1 MFQQDVAKGVQTFSK
16 AGLTPSTA
24 YTLSISTEGPV
35 GVINTTWVT
44 NTATTAPA
52 SPVPVPPASVTNLHN
67 TTYLNNSIT
76 WNWTDPS
83 SADFGKVMVYLNGV
97 FKGNVTK
104 GTQAYTATGL
114 NSSTAYTIGTRTVGT
129 SGLINATWVNSTATT
144 ASGPVPPAIP
154 PVARFTANPW
164 SGPVPVTVNF
174 AVLTPGA
181 SETYLWDF
189 GDGTTST
196 QMYPVHTYSFPAYYR
211 VTLTVSN
218 AAGSSIARGYVF
230 AGRSS
235 R

>member
-1 MFQQDVAKGVQTFSK
+1 
-16 AGLTPSTA
+16 
-24 YTLSISTEGPV
+24 
-35 GVINTTWVT
+35 
-44 NTATTAPA
+44 
-52 SPVPVPPASVTNLHN
+52 
-67 TTYLNNSIT
+67 
-76 WNWTDPS
+76 
-83 SADFGKVMVYLNGV
+83 MVYLNGV

-144 ASGPVPPAIP
+144 ASGAVPPVIP

>member
-1 MFQQDVAKGVQTFSK
+1 M
-16 AGLTPSTA
+16 
-24 YTLSISTEGPV
+24 
-35 GVINTTWVT
+35 VT
-44 NTATTAPA
+44 NTSTTAPVVP
-52 SPVPVPPASVTNLHN
+52 PVPVPPASITNLHN

-129 SGLINATWVNSTATT
+129 TGLINATWVNSTATT
-144 ASGPVPPAIP
+144 ASGVVPPVIV

-164 SGPVPVTVNF
+164 SGPVPVTVHF
-174 AVLTPGA
+174 SVLTPGA
-181 SETYLWDF
+181 AETYLWVF

-196 QMYPVHTYSFPAYYR
+196 EMNPVHTYSYPAYYR